1 MLTQI
6 HIRDLATIEELQ
18 LSIMPHCNMI
28 TGETG
33 AGKSIFLEAIELAL
47 GARGSANMIR
57 PGKERADISLCF
69 DLTRFPAAC
78 AWLKDHDFYQNSDE
92 CIIRRSMSTDGRSRS
107 YINGLPATQQAV
119 RDLGELVF
127 HLHGQYDQ
135 QVLLKSENQ
144 RDMLDRYGEHM
155 PVAEAVRTAATLC
168 KTLER
173 NISDLREKTAERT
186 MRADYLRFQLDE
198 LVALNLREGEWAEIE
213 KEHHKISHA
222 DDLLKNIELALHQL
236 SNDDRSLLSGLNA
249 VRKALESTQGL
260 EKKSAEWLGA
270 VDNALIQLNDLEAEL
285 SSYLESTQIDPERA
299 QFLEKRVSQLYDLA
313 RKHKVKPEELFAY
326 QQRLQAELDG
336 LASSDEELAKLTEQL
351 KNAEVDYHKHAT
363 KLSKCREKAAG
374 ALAKII
380 TKTVRSL
387 SLPHAEFQIM
397 LEEVSPRVHKTHT
410 GYNPDVARV
419 RSLHP
424 GSDSD
429 NISPHGNEKIVFIIK
444 TNPDQPLQ
452 PLAKV
457 VSGGEL
463 SRLSLA
469 AHLALAHVTSTPT
482 LIFDEVDTGVGG
494 ATAEKIGKLLREL
507 GEAYQVFC
515 VTHSPQVA
523 ACGHHHLLV
532 EKYFIEKTTHTRL
545 RYLDKKEKSAEVAR
559 MLGGEK
565 ITAKTLAHAE
575 ELLAGI

>member
-18 LSIMPHCNMI
+18 LTIQPNCNMI

-69 DLTRFPAAC
+69 DLTHFSSAC
-78 AWLKDHDFYQNSDE
+78 AWLKTHDFYQDNNE
-92 CIIRRSMSTDGRSRS
+92 CIIRRSITTDGRSRS
-107 YINGLPATQQAV
+107 YINGLPANQQAV

-135 QVLLKSENQ
+135 QVLLQSDNQ
-144 RDMLDRYGEHM
+144 RDMLDRFGEHTA
-155 PVAEAVRTAATLC
+155 VADAVRVAADTY
-168 KTLER
+168 KRLER
-173 NISDLREKTAERT
+173 MLADLREKTAERS
-186 MRADYLRFQLDE
+186 MRSDYLRFQLDE
-198 LVALNLREGEWAEIE
+198 FIALNLRESEWAELE
-213 KEHHKISHA
+213 AEHHKIAHA
-222 DDLLKNIELALHQL
+222 DDLLQNIEQALQQL
-236 SNDDRSLLSGLNA
+236 TGDDRASILTSLKSI
-249 VRKALESTQGL
+249 RKTLEPTQAL
-260 EKKSAEWLGA
+260 EKKSIEWLGA
-270 VDNALIQLNDLEAEL
+270 IDNALIQLNDLETEL
-285 SSYLESTQIDPERA
+285 SSYLESVEIDPERA
-299 QFLEKRVSQLYDLA
+299 KFVEQRVSQLYDLA
-313 RKHKVKPEELFAY
+313 RKHKVKPEELFAL
-326 QQRLQAELDG
+326 QQRLQAELDS
-336 LASSDEELAKLTEQL
+336 LSASDEDIAKLHAQL
-351 KNAEVDYHKHAT
+351 QQAANDYDKHAT
-363 KLSKCREKAAG
+363 KLTKCREKAAG
-374 ALAKII
+374 SLAKII

-387 SLPHAEFQIM
+387 SLPHAEFDIL
-397 LEEVSPRVHKTHT
+397 LEAMNTTH
-410 GYNPDVARV
+410 NC
-419 RSLHP
+419 
-424 GSDSD
+424 
-429 NISPHGNEKIVFIIK
+429 HGNEKVVFIIK

-452 PLAKV
+452 PLVKV

-463 SRLSLA
+463 SRLSLS
-469 AHLALAHVTSTPT
+469 AHLALAHVSSTPT

-507 GEAYQVFC
+507 GDAYQVFC

-532 EKYFIEKTTHTRL
+532 EKYFIDKTTHTRL

-565 ITAKTLAHAE
+565 ITAKTLEHAE
-575 ELLAGI
+575 ELLAGIA

>member
-18 LSIMPHCNMI
+18 LSILPHCTMI

-69 DLTRFPAAC
+69 DLTRFPTAC
-78 AWLKDHDFYQNSDE
+78 EWLKEHDFYLDNKE
-92 CIIRRSMSTDGRSRS
+92 CIIRRSLSTDGRTRS
-107 YINGLPATQQAV
+107 YINGLPANQQSV

-144 RDMLDRYGEHM
+144 RDMLDRFGEHLN
-155 PVAEAVRTAATLC
+155 VAHAVREAAENC
-168 KTLER
+168 KAIER
-173 NISDLREKTAERT
+173 SLRELRERSAERV
-186 MRADYLRFQLDE
+186 MRSDYLRFQLDE
-198 LVALNLREGEWAEIE
+198 LIALNLGDGEWQSLEV
-213 KEHHKISHA
+213 EHHKLSHA
-222 DDLLKNIELALHQL
+222 DDLLKNVELALQQL
-236 SNDDRSLLSGLNA
+236 SNDDRSLISSLNA
-249 VRKALESTQGL
+249 VRKALEPTQGL
-260 EKKSAEWLGA
+260 EKKSVDWLNA
-270 VDNALIQLNDLEAEL
+270 VDSALIQLNDLEAEL
-285 SSYLESTQIDPERA
+285 SSYLESAEVDPERA
-299 QFLEKRVSQLYDLA
+299 QFVEQRVSQLFDLA
-313 RKHKVKPEELFAY
+313 RKHKIKPEELFNY
-326 QQRLQAELDG
+326 QLRLQAELDG
-336 LASSDEELAKLTEQL
+336 LAASDDEIAKLTQQL
-351 KNAEVDYHKHAT
+351 LSSEAEYHQHAA

-374 ALAKII
+374 VLAKTI
-380 TKTVRSL
+380 TKTIRSL
-387 SLPHAEFQIM
+387 SLPHAEFQIE
-397 LEEVSPRVHKTHT
+397 LEAESN
-410 GYNPDVARV
+410 GF
-419 RSLHP
+419 
-424 GSDSD
+424 
-429 NISPHGNEKIVFIIK
+429 SPHGHEKVVFIIK
-444 TNPDQPLQ
+444 TNPDQPMQ

-469 AHLALAHVTSTPT
+469 AHLALAHVSSTPT

-507 GEAYQVFC
+507 GDAYQVFC

-523 ACGHHHLLV
+523 ACGHQHLLV

-545 RYLDKKEKSAEVAR
+545 RFLNAKEKSAEVAR

-575 ELLAGI
+575 ELLGLV